1 MTSLIL
7 KCDNET
13 IGVVRNPY
21 ERIVSLYIQSLDY
34 IGMDAWV
41 DKSTPELQTVLYKDC
56 DHIVRFEAWKEEL
69 IFSNLHPK
77 DTSILQDETVQPM
90 WERWYTLRSRQHIY
104 ELYREDIKVYG
115 YSY

>member
-1 MTSLIL
+1 MSLIL
-7 KCDNET
+7 QCDNET

-69 IFSNLHPK
+69 NFQIYILKIHQFCRMKKCNLCGNVG
-77 DTSILQDETVQPM
+77 IL
-90 WERWYTLRSRQHIY
+90 
-104 ELYREDIKVYG
+104 
-115 YSY
+115 